1 MGNYDGSIKMNT
13 KIETKDLNSQMLSV
27 ANAIKKAEDEIVR
40 LNARMDELKNKK
52 IPTSEY
58 TKLQKQLE
66 DTQRKF
72 NQVSD
77 TVATFQKIGTDKSV
91 MPFRQARD
99 EAQELYMKVEEI
111 RGAMFD
117 LEESGKAFTSGMDTK
132 EYAQAVSKVQQLS
145 GNIEVGKRKLA
156 EMQDKQ
162 EPVTEGF
169 SRMRKVTGGIA
180 TALNTASNIGKRA
193 FHTLGNVAKKAFAS
207 ISSGARQGNGLLST
221 FASRLKGLT
230 LSLFIFNWI
239 SKGFNAMISGM
250 KTGFSN
256 FAAYSSDFAN
266 GVQGMKNAL
275 STLGNQLAAAFAPIA
290 QMVIPYLSQLI
301 GYVTSAVNAL
311 AQFIAI
317 LGGKSTWTRATKV
330 QKGYAS
336 SLDGTAA
343 AAKKAAGALASFDE
357 IEVLNKKDNS
367 SAGGGINP
375 GSMFEEVPVGK
386 LSDFWKKLLD
396 ALKKGKWYEL
406 GKFLGEQ
413 LKKAL
418 DNIPWNEIKEKA
430 RNVGKILADLINGF
444 IEVEGLGYSIGRTLA
459 EAFNT
464 GFEFLNS
471 FVHEFHFDSLG
482 RFLAETF
489 NGLFENI
496 DWPLIKDTFVTGAKG
511 LADLINNFDQYFHW
525 DNISDTI
532 SNGLNTLAET
542 IITFFE
548 TADWLDIGKNVGEQ
562 LIKSIEKTDWESVGR
577 AIGDVLH
584 SAIVFLAGVLSE
596 WDWGVIADALKDLVT
611 GVFSAFD
618 DSELPDNIKVIA
630 DAIEKFGIAIA
641 ALVTV
646 KGISDLATTLGGFFN
661 LFTGTTI
668 ATDIGGTSTEL
679 AGLATTLGELFA
691 IIAGGE
697 FVWKTFITE
706 MDELSKAE
714 NRNSQQVDALKER
727 YGGELFTS
735 VFHMAT
741 DAVGGFSAAL
751 DGLPFALEGVTGK
764 MDALD
769 KMMRSIGDGTIYTDE
784 QLKKA
789 QDTWKLSADDVE
801 MLRQAMFDA
810 NDATFAWSNAFPELD
825 NASAQTLANI
835 TEGMALMRDG
845 TITNEVEL
853 ANLAEQSGY
862 TNEAFSFLADYL
874 TESVTLAFSD
884 TSESVMGNTTALQEE
899 QVEIENTNGTL
910 EAHQQALDDTSTKL
924 KNEQTEIANTNTSLE
939 NHQQTLENTNTKLK
953 NTQTEMTNTKNKSK
967 EMADGIK
974 TDSGNVKKTTDEV
987 WPQVGSKMKTE
998 MRMAHDSICEMLAS
1012 ITTEINNVLAGIG
1025 AIMKVGASA
1034 GASIG
1039 SSVLASVQSV
1049 QPQSVVHDIP
1059 HLASGSVIR
1068 GGDPFIALLGDQ
1080 PRGQTNVEAPLSTIK
1095 QAMRE
1100 ELSGMNYNSG
1110 MSPTVVLNINGQ
1122 EFARLT
1128 LDDILNEAGRQGYD
1142 VSVLGVG

>member
-99 EAQELYMKVEEI
+99 EAQEFYMKVEEI

-250 KTGFSN
+250 KTGFTN

-430 RNVGKILADLINGF
+430 RNVGKNLADLINGF

-668 ATDIGGTSTEL
+668 ATNIGGTSTEL

-862 TNEAFSFLADYL
+862 TNEAFSFLADCM
-874 TESVTLAFSD
+874 TESTQSMVDGLLNVT
-884 TSESVMGNTTALQEE
+884 ESTQENTVALQEE
-899 QVEIENTNGTL
+899 Q
-910 EAHQQALDDTSTKL
+910 
-924 KNEQTEIANTNTSLE
+924 TELTNTNTSLDT
-939 NHQQTLENTNTKLK
+939 HQQALENTNTKLK

-998 MRMAHDSICEMLAS
+998 MRMAHDSLCEMLAS
-1012 ITTEINNVLAGIG
+1012 ITAEINNVLAAIG
-1025 AIMKVGASA
+1025 ALTKAGASA

-1049 QPQSVVHDIP
+1049 QPQSVVQDIP

>member
-27 ANAIKKAEDEIVR
+27 ANAIKKSEDEIVR
-40 LNARMDELKNKK
+40 LNARIDELKNKK

-58 TKLQKQLE
+58 IKLQKELE

-72 NQVSD
+72 DQVSD

-193 FHTLGNVAKKAFAS
+193 FHTLGNVAKKAFTA
-207 ISSGARQGNGLLST
+207 ITSGARQGNGLLST

-250 KTGFSN
+250 KTGFTN
-256 FAAYSSDFAN
+256 FAAYSSGFSN
-266 GVQGMKNAL
+266 SVQGMKNAL

-357 IEVLNKKDNS
+357 IEVLNKKDDS

-430 RNVGKILADLINGF
+430 RNVGKNLADLINGF

-511 LADLINNFDQYFHW
+511 FADLINNFDQYFHW

-532 SNGLNTLAET
+532 SNGLNTLAAT

-611 GVFSAFD
+611 GFFSAFD
-618 DSELPDNIKVIA
+618 NSELPDNIKVIA

-641 ALVTV
+641 ALVAV

-661 LFTGTTI
+661 LFTGTTV
-668 ATDIGGTSTEL
+668 AADIGGTSTEL

-697 FVWKTFITE
+697 FVWKAFISE

-714 NRNSQQVDALKER
+714 NRNAQQFDALKER

-751 DGLPFALEGVTGK
+751 DGLPFSLEGVTGK

-784 QLKKA
+784 KLKKA
-789 QDTWKLSADDVE
+789 QATWQLSADDVE
-801 MLRQAMFDA
+801 MLRQAMLDA

-862 TNEAFSFLADYL
+862 TNEAFSFLADCM
-874 TESVTLAFSD
+874 TESTQSMVEGLLNVT
-884 TSESVMGNTTALQEE
+884 ESTQENTLALQEE
-899 QVEIENTNGTL
+899 Q
-910 EAHQQALDDTSTKL
+910 
-924 KNEQTEIANTNTSLE
+924 TELTNTNTSLDT
-939 NHQQTLENTNTKLK
+939 HQQALENTNTKLK

-987 WPQVGSKMKTE
+987 WPQVGNKMKTE
-998 MRMAHDSICEMLAS
+998 MLLAHDSICEMLAG
-1012 ITTEINNVLAGIG
+1012 ITAEINNVLAGIG
-1025 AIMKVGASA
+1025 AIMKAGASA

-1049 QPQSVVHDIP
+1049 QPQSVVQDIP

-1068 GGDPFIALLGDQ
+1068 GGDPFVALLGDQ

-1095 QAMRE
+1095 QAIRE

-1110 MSPTVVLNINGQ
+1110 VSPTVVLNIDAQ

-1128 LDDILNEAGRQGYD
+1128 LDSILNEAGRQGYD
-1142 VSVLGVG
+1142 ISVLGVG

>member
-1 MGNYDGSIKMNT
+1 
-13 KIETKDLNSQMLSV
+13 
-27 ANAIKKAEDEIVR
+27 
-40 LNARMDELKNKK
+40 
-52 IPTSEY
+52 
-58 TKLQKQLE
+58 
-66 DTQRKF
+66 
-72 NQVSD
+72 
-77 TVATFQKIGTDKSV
+77 
-91 MPFRQARD
+91 
-99 EAQELYMKVEEI
+99 
-111 RGAMFD
+111 
-117 LEESGKAFTSGMDTK
+117 
-132 EYAQAVSKVQQLS
+132 
-145 GNIEVGKRKLA
+145 
-156 EMQDKQ
+156 
-162 EPVTEGF
+162 
-169 SRMRKVTGGIA
+169 
-180 TALNTASNIGKRA
+180 
-193 FHTLGNVAKKAFAS
+193 
-207 ISSGARQGNGLLST
+207 
-221 FASRLKGLT
+221 
-230 LSLFIFNWI
+230 
-239 SKGFNAMISGM
+239 MISGM
-250 KTGFSN
+250 KTGFTN

-430 RNVGKILADLINGF
+430 RNIGKNLADLINGF

-542 IITFFE
+542 TITFFE

-562 LIKSIEKTDWESVGR
+562 LIKSIEKTDWESVGC

-596 WDWGVIADALKDLVT
+596 WDWGAIADALKDLVT

-646 KGISDLATTLGGFFN
+646 KGISDLATTLGSFFN

-810 NDATFAWSNAFPELD
+810 NDTTFAWSNAFPELD

-862 TNEAFSFLADYL
+862 TNEAFSFLADCM
-874 TESVTLAFSD
+874 TESTQSMVDGLLNVT
-884 TSESVMGNTTALQEE
+884 ESTQENTVALQEE
-899 QVEIENTNGTL
+899 Q
-910 EAHQQALDDTSTKL
+910 
-924 KNEQTEIANTNTSLE
+924 TELTNTNTSLDT
-939 NHQQTLENTNTKLK
+939 HQRALENTNTKLK

-1012 ITTEINNVLAGIG
+1012 ITAEINNVLAAIG
-1025 AIMKVGASA
+1025 ALTKAGASA

-1049 QPQSVVHDIP
+1049 QPQSVVQDIP

>member
-13 KIETKDLNSQMLSV
+13 KIETKDLNSQMISV
-27 ANAIKKAEDEIVR
+27 ANAIKKSEDEIVR

-58 TKLQKQLE
+58 IKLQKQLE
-66 DTQRKF
+66 ETQRKF
-72 NQVSD
+72 NQVAD

-91 MPFRQARD
+91 IPFRQARD

-132 EYAQAVSKVQQLS
+132 EYTQAVSKVQQLT

-250 KTGFSN
+250 KTGFTN

-430 RNVGKILADLINGF
+430 RNVGKNLADLINGF

-646 KGISDLATTLGGFFN
+646 KGISDLATTLGSFFN

-810 NDATFAWSNAFPELD
+810 NDTTFAWSNAFPELD

-862 TNEAFSFLADYL
+862 TNEAFSFLADCM
-874 TESVTLAFSD
+874 TESTQSMVDGLLNVT
-884 TSESVMGNTTALQEE
+884 ESTQENTVALQEE
-899 QVEIENTNGTL
+899 QIELT
-910 EAHQQALDDTSTKL
+910 
-924 KNEQTEIANTNTSLE
+924 NTNTSLDT
-939 NHQQTLENTNTKLK
+939 HQQALENTNTKLK

-974 TDSGNVKKTTDEV
+974 TDSRNVKKTTDEV

-1025 AIMKVGASA
+1025 AIMKAGASA

-1049 QPQSVVHDIP
+1049 QPQSVVQDIP

>member
-27 ANAIKKAEDEIVR
+27 ANAIKKSEDEIVR

-58 TKLQKQLE
+58 IKLQKQLE
-66 DTQRKF
+66 ETQRKF
-72 NQVSD
+72 NQVAD

-91 MPFRQARD
+91 IPFRQARD

-132 EYAQAVSKVQQLS
+132 EYTQAVSKVQQLT

-193 FHTLGNVAKKAFAS
+193 FHTLGNVAKKAFVS

-250 KTGFSN
+250 KTGFTN

-430 RNVGKILADLINGF
+430 RNVGKNLADLINGF

-611 GVFSAFD
+611 GIFSAFD

-646 KGISDLATTLGGFFN
+646 KGISDLATTLGSFFN

-810 NDATFAWSNAFPELD
+810 NDTTFAWSNAFPELD

-862 TNEAFSFLADYL
+862 TNEAFSFLADCM
-874 TESVTLAFSD
+874 TESTQSMVDGLLNVT
-884 TSESVMGNTTALQEE
+884 ESTQENTVALQEE
-899 QVEIENTNGTL
+899 Q
-910 EAHQQALDDTSTKL
+910 
-924 KNEQTEIANTNTSLE
+924 TELTNTNTSLDT
-939 NHQQTLENTNTKLK
+939 HQRALENTNTKLK

-1012 ITTEINNVLAGIG
+1012 ITAEINNVLAAIG
-1025 AIMKVGASA
+1025 ALTKAGASA

-1049 QPQSVVHDIP
+1049 QPQSIVQDIP

>member
-27 ANAIKKAEDEIVR
+27 ANAIKKSEDEIVR

-58 TKLQKQLE
+58 IKLQKRLE

-72 NQVSD
+72 NQVAD

-91 MPFRQARD
+91 IPFRQARD

-132 EYAQAVSKVQQLS
+132 EYTQAVSKVQQLT

-193 FHTLGNVAKKAFAS
+193 FHTLGNVAKKAFVS

-239 SKGFNAMISGM
+239 SKGFNAMIYGM
-250 KTGFSN
+250 KTGFTN

-418 DNIPWNEIKEKA
+418 DSIPWNEIKEKA
-430 RNVGKILADLINGF
+430 RNVGKNLADLINGF

-489 NGLFENI
+489 NGLFESI

-661 LFTGTTI
+661 LFTDTTI

-741 DAVGGFSAAL
+741 DAVGGFSVAL

-810 NDATFAWSNAFPELD
+810 NDTTFAWSNAFPELD

-862 TNEAFSFLADYL
+862 TNEAFSFLADCM
-874 TESVTLAFSD
+874 TESTQSMVDGLLNVT
-884 TSESVMGNTTALQEE
+884 ESTQENTVALQEE
-899 QVEIENTNGTL
+899 Q
-910 EAHQQALDDTSTKL
+910 
-924 KNEQTEIANTNTSLE
+924 TELTNTNTSLDT
-939 NHQQTLENTNTKLK
+939 HQRALENTNTKLK

-1025 AIMKVGASA
+1025 AIMKAGASA

-1049 QPQSVVHDIP
+1049 QPQSVVQDIP

>member
-13 KIETKDLNSQMLSV
+13 KIETKDLNSQMISV
-27 ANAIKKAEDEIVR
+27 ANAIKKSEDEIVR

-58 TKLQKQLE
+58 IKLQKQLE

-72 NQVSD
+72 NQVAD

-91 MPFRQARD
+91 IPFRQARD

-132 EYAQAVSKVQQLS
+132 EYTQAVSKVQQLT

-156 EMQDKQ
+156 EMQNKQ

-193 FHTLGNVAKKAFAS
+193 FHTLGNVAKKAFVS

-250 KTGFSN
+250 KTGFTN

-418 DNIPWNEIKEKA
+418 DSIPWNEIKEKA
-430 RNVGKILADLINGF
+430 RNVGKNLADLINGF

-810 NDATFAWSNAFPELD
+810 NDTTFAWSNAFPELD

-862 TNEAFSFLADYL
+862 TNEAFSFLADCM
-874 TESVTLAFSD
+874 TESTQSMVDGLLNVT
-884 TSESVMGNTTALQEE
+884 ESTQENTVALQEE
-899 QVEIENTNGTL
+899 Q
-910 EAHQQALDDTSTKL
+910 
-924 KNEQTEIANTNTSLE
+924 TELTNTNTSLDT
-939 NHQQTLENTNTKLK
+939 HQRALENTNTKLK

-1012 ITTEINNVLAGIG
+1012 ITAEINNVLAAIG
-1025 AIMKVGASA
+1025 ALTKAGASA

-1049 QPQSVVHDIP
+1049 QPQSVVQDIP

-1128 LDDILNEAGRQGYD
+1128 LDDILNEASRQGYD
-1142 VSVLGVG
+1142 ISVLGVG

>member
-27 ANAIKKAEDEIVR
+27 ANAIKKSEDEIVR

-52 IPTSEY
+52 IPTAEY
-58 TKLQKQLE
+58 IKLQKQLE

-72 NQVSD
+72 NQVAD

-91 MPFRQARD
+91 IPFRKARD
-99 EAQELYMKVEEI
+99 GAQELYMKVEEI

-132 EYAQAVSKVQQLS
+132 EYTQAVSKVQQLT

-193 FHTLGNVAKKAFAS
+193 FHTLGNVAKKAFVS

-250 KTGFSN
+250 KTGFTN

-290 QMVIPYLSQLI
+290 QIVIPYLSQLI

-343 AAKKAAGALASFDE
+343 SAKKAAGALASFDE

-430 RNVGKILADLINGF
+430 RNVGKNLADLINGF

-596 WDWGVIADALKDLVT
+596 WNWGVIADALKDLVT

-646 KGISDLATTLGGFFN
+646 KGISDLATTLGSFFN

-810 NDATFAWSNAFPELD
+810 NDTTFAWSNAFPELD

-862 TNEAFSFLADYL
+862 TNEAFSFLADCM
-874 TESVTLAFSD
+874 TESTQSMVDGLLNVT
-884 TSESVMGNTTALQEE
+884 ESTQENTVALQEE
-899 QVEIENTNGTL
+899 Q
-910 EAHQQALDDTSTKL
+910 
-924 KNEQTEIANTNTSLE
+924 TELTNTNTSLDT
-939 NHQQTLENTNTKLK
+939 HQRALENTNTKLK

-1012 ITTEINNVLAGIG
+1012 ITAEINNVLAAIG
-1025 AIMKVGASA
+1025 ALTKAGASA

-1049 QPQSVVHDIP
+1049 QPQSVVQDIP

>member
-169 SRMRKVTGGIA
+169 SRMRKATGGIA

-193 FHTLGNVAKKAFAS
+193 FHTLGNVAKKAFAA
-207 ISSGARQGNGLLST
+207 ITSGARQGNGLLST

-250 KTGFSN
+250 KTGFTN
-256 FAAYSSDFAN
+256 FAAYSSGFAN
-266 GVQGMKNAL
+266 SVQGMKNAL

-357 IEVLNKKDNS
+357 IEVLNKKDDS

-396 ALKKGKWYEL
+396 AFKKGKWYEL

-430 RNVGKILADLINGF
+430 RNVGKNLADLINGF

-471 FVHEFHFDSLG
+471 FVHEFHFDSMG

-532 SNGLNTLAET
+532 SNGLNTLAAT
-542 IITFFE
+542 ITTFFG

-611 GVFSAFD
+611 GFFSAFD
-618 DSELPDNIKVIA
+618 NSELPDNIKVIA

-641 ALVTV
+641 ALVAV
-646 KGISDLATTLGGFFN
+646 KGIADMVKNVKDFFG
-661 LFTGTTI
+661 LFAGGTTAAEISATSGSIGKLNTALLEI
-668 ATDIGGTSTEL
+668 AKVAAILGAAEVEFSIGTHLIEDLSEALGKN
-679 AGLATTLGELFA
+679 ATQVENIMQQYGYGSGFLRGSINLLSDSLG
-691 IIAGGE
+691 
-697 FVWKTFITE
+697 
-706 MDELSKAE
+706 S
-714 NRNSQQVDALKER
+714 
-727 YGGELFTS
+727 FT
-735 VFHMAT
+735 T
-741 DAVGGFSAAL
+741 KL
-751 DGLPFALEGVTGK
+751 EGLPFALEGSAGQFK
-764 MDALD
+764 ALD
-769 KMMRSIGDGTIYTDE
+769 EMLSKISDGFIYSDK
-784 QLKKA
+784 QLEKA
-789 QDTWKLSADDVE
+789 QERWNLSTEDME
-801 MLRQAMFDA
+801 MLRQAMLDA
-810 NDATFAWSNAFPELD
+810 NEDTLKWSDSFSQLNDASVE
-825 NASAQTLANI
+825 TLIQVGTGLNLI
-835 TEGMALMRDG
+835 NEGVIKNTDD
-845 TITNEVEL
+845 L
-853 ANLAEQSGY
+853 AALAEQSGY
-862 TNEAFSFLADYL
+862 TNEALSFLSEYMTDNLSPAMDTN
-874 TESVTLAFSD
+874 TESI
-884 TSESVMGNTTALQEE
+884 MGNTTALQEE
-899 QVEIENTNGTL
+899 Q
-910 EAHQQALDDTSTKL
+910 
-924 KNEQTEIANTNTSLE
+924 TELTNTNTSLDT
-939 NHQQTLENTNTKLK
+939 HQQALENTNTKLK

-987 WPQVGSKMKTE
+987 WPQVGNKMKTE
-998 MRMAHDSICEMLAS
+998 MLLAHDSICEMLAG
-1012 ITTEINNVLAGIG
+1012 ITAEINNVLDGIG
-1025 AIMKVGASA
+1025 AIMKAGASA

-1049 QPQSVVHDIP
+1049 QPQSIVQAIP

-1068 GGDPFIALLGDQ
+1068 GGDPFVALLGDQ

-1095 QAMRE
+1095 QALRE
-1100 ELSGMNYNSG
+1100 ELSGMNHNSG
-1110 MSPTVVLNINGQ
+1110 VSPTVVLNIDGQ

-1128 LDDILNEAGRQGYD
+1128 LDAILNEASRQGYD

>member
-13 KIETKDLNSQMLSV
+13 KIETKDLNSQMISV
-27 ANAIKKAEDEIVR
+27 ANAIKKSEDEIVR

-58 TKLQKQLE
+58 IKLQKQLE

-72 NQVSD
+72 NQVAD

-91 MPFRQARD
+91 IPFRQARD

-132 EYAQAVSKVQQLS
+132 EYTQAVSKVQQLT

-193 FHTLGNVAKKAFAS
+193 FHTLGNVAKKAFVS

-250 KTGFSN
+250 KTGFTN

-418 DNIPWNEIKEKA
+418 DSIPWNEIKEKA
-430 RNVGKILADLINGF
+430 RNVGKNLADLINGL

-810 NDATFAWSNAFPELD
+810 NDTTFAWSNAFPELD

-862 TNEAFSFLADYL
+862 TNEAFSFLADCM
-874 TESVTLAFSD
+874 TESTQSMVDGLLNVT
-884 TSESVMGNTTALQEE
+884 ESTQENTVTLQEE
-899 QVEIENTNGTL
+899 Q
-910 EAHQQALDDTSTKL
+910 
-924 KNEQTEIANTNTSLE
+924 TELTNTNTSLDT
-939 NHQQTLENTNTKLK
+939 HQRALENTNTKLK

-998 MRMAHDSICEMLAS
+998 MRMAHDTICEMLAS

-1025 AIMKVGASA
+1025 AIMKAGASA

-1049 QPQSVVHDIP
+1049 QPQSVVQDVP

>member
-27 ANAIKKAEDEIVR
+27 ANAIKKSEDEIVR
-40 LNARMDELKNKK
+40 LNARIDELKNKK

-58 TKLQKQLE
+58 IKLQKQLE

-72 NQVSD
+72 NQVAD

-91 MPFRQARD
+91 IPFRQARD

-117 LEESGKAFTSGMDTK
+117 LEESGKAFTSGTDTK
-132 EYAQAVSKVQQLS
+132 EYTQAVSKVQQLT

-250 KTGFSN
+250 KTGFTN

-430 RNVGKILADLINGF
+430 RNVGKNLADLINGF

-532 SNGLNTLAET
+532 SNGLNTLAEI

-646 KGISDLATTLGGFFN
+646 KGISDLATTLGSFFN

-810 NDATFAWSNAFPELD
+810 NDTTFAWSNAFPELD

-862 TNEAFSFLADYL
+862 TNEAFSFLADCM
-874 TESVTLAFSD
+874 TESTQSMVDGLLNVT
-884 TSESVMGNTTALQEE
+884 ESTQENTVALQEE
-899 QVEIENTNGTL
+899 Q
-910 EAHQQALDDTSTKL
+910 
-924 KNEQTEIANTNTSLE
+924 TELTNTNTSLDT
-939 NHQQTLENTNTKLK
+939 HQQALENTNTKLK

-1025 AIMKVGASA
+1025 AIMKAGASA

-1049 QPQSVVHDIP
+1049 QPQSVVQDIP

>member
-27 ANAIKKAEDEIVR
+27 ANAIKKSEDEIVR

-58 TKLQKQLE
+58 IKLQKQLE
-66 DTQRKF
+66 ETQRKF
-72 NQVSD
+72 NQVAD

-91 MPFRQARD
+91 IPFRQARD

-132 EYAQAVSKVQQLS
+132 EYTQAVSKVQQLT

-239 SKGFNAMISGM
+239 SKGFNAMISGI
-250 KTGFSN
+250 KTGFTN

-275 STLGNQLAAAFAPIA
+275 STLENQLAAAFAPIA

-396 ALKKGKWYEL
+396 ALKKGKWYEF

-430 RNVGKILADLINGF
+430 RNVGKNLADLINGF

-727 YGGELFTS
+727 YGGELFTG

-862 TNEAFSFLADYL
+862 TNEAFSFLADCM
-874 TESVTLAFSD
+874 TESTQSMVDGLLNVT
-884 TSESVMGNTTALQEE
+884 ESTQENTVALQEE
-899 QVEIENTNGTL
+899 Q
-910 EAHQQALDDTSTKL
+910 
-924 KNEQTEIANTNTSLE
+924 TELTNTNTSLDT
-939 NHQQTLENTNTKLK
+939 HQQALENTNTKLK

-967 EMADGIK
+967 EMAAGIK

-1025 AIMKVGASA
+1025 AIMKAGASA

-1049 QPQSVVHDIP
+1049 QPQSVIQDIP

>member
-1 MGNYDGSIKMNT
+1 MGNYDGFIKMNT

-27 ANAIKKAEDEIVR
+27 ANAIKKSEDEIVR

-58 TKLQKQLE
+58 IKLQKQLE
-66 DTQRKF
+66 ETRRKF
-72 NQVSD
+72 NQVAD

-91 MPFRQARD
+91 IPFRQARD

-132 EYAQAVSKVQQLS
+132 EYTQAVSKVQQLT

-250 KTGFSN
+250 KTGFTN

-430 RNVGKILADLINGF
+430 RNVGKNLADLINGF

-548 TADWLDIGKNVGEQ
+548 IADWLDIGKNVGEQ

-596 WDWGVIADALKDLVT
+596 WDWGVIVDALKDLFK
-611 GVFSAFD
+611 GFNDVFD
-618 DSELPDNIKVIA
+618 NNDLPDNIRWIA
-630 DAIEKFGIAIA
+630 NAIEILGGVLVDLIAI
-641 ALVTV
+641 
-646 KGISDLATTLGGFFN
+646 KGITDVTTSLSKFFGVFKGN
-661 LFTGTTI
+661 TVSGEI
-668 ATDIGGTSTEL
+668 TSTATAIDTLSSSLAAIAIGDTAIKIWKAEMEEL
-679 AGLATTLGELFA
+679 AGVLGLNKDQIDTLLDRYSSGLFS
-691 IIAGGE
+691 G
-697 FVWKTFITE
+697 TFN
-706 MDELSKAE
+706 A
-714 NRNSQQVDALKER
+714 
-727 YGGELFTS
+727 
-735 VFHMAT
+735 AT
-741 DAVGGFSAAL
+741 DAVSGFSAL
-751 DGLPFALEGVTGK
+751 VTDLSFALGGVTGQ

-789 QDTWKLSADDVE
+789 QDTWKLSADDME
-801 MLRQAMFDA
+801 MLRQAMLDA

-845 TITNEVEL
+845 TIDNEVAL
-853 ANLAEQSGY
+853 AYLAEQSGY
-862 TNEAFSFLADYL
+862 TNEAFSFLADCM
-874 TESVTLAFSD
+874 TESTQSMVDGLLNVT
-884 TSESVMGNTTALQEE
+884 ESTQENTVALQEE
-899 QVEIENTNGTL
+899 Q
-910 EAHQQALDDTSTKL
+910 
-924 KNEQTEIANTNTSLE
+924 TELTNTNTSLDT
-939 NHQQTLENTNTKLK
+939 HQQALENTNTKLK

-998 MRMAHDSICEMLAS
+998 MRMAHDSICEMLES

-1025 AIMKVGASA
+1025 AIMKAGASA

-1049 QPQSVVHDIP
+1049 QPQSVVQDIP

>member
-13 KIETKDLNSQMLSV
+13 KIETKDLNSQMISV
-27 ANAIKKAEDEIVR
+27 ANAIKKSEDEIVR

-58 TKLQKQLE
+58 IKLQKQLE

-72 NQVSD
+72 NQVAD

-91 MPFRQARD
+91 IPFRQARD

-132 EYAQAVSKVQQLS
+132 EYTQAVSKVQQLT

-193 FHTLGNVAKKAFAS
+193 FHTLGNVAKKAFVS

-250 KTGFSN
+250 KTGFTN

-418 DNIPWNEIKEKA
+418 DSIPWNEIKEKA
-430 RNVGKILADLINGF
+430 RNVGKNLADLINGF

-810 NDATFAWSNAFPELD
+810 NDTTFAWSNAFPELD

-862 TNEAFSFLADYL
+862 TNEAFSFLADCM
-874 TESVTLAFSD
+874 TESTQSMVDGLLNVT
-884 TSESVMGNTTALQEE
+884 ESTQENTVALQEE
-899 QVEIENTNGTL
+899 Q
-910 EAHQQALDDTSTKL
+910 
-924 KNEQTEIANTNTSLE
+924 TELTNTNTSLDT
-939 NHQQTLENTNTKLK
+939 HQRALENTNTKLK

-1012 ITTEINNVLAGIG
+1012 ITAEINNVLAAIG
-1025 AIMKVGASA
+1025 ALTKAGASA

-1049 QPQSVVHDIP
+1049 QPQSVVQDIP

-1128 LDDILNEAGRQGYD
+1128 LDDILNEASRQGYD

>member
-27 ANAIKKAEDEIVR
+27 ANAIKKSEDEIVR
-40 LNARMDELKNKK
+40 LNARIDELKNKK

-58 TKLQKQLE
+58 IKLQKQLE

-72 NQVSD
+72 NQVAD

-91 MPFRQARD
+91 IPFRQARD

-117 LEESGKAFTSGMDTK
+117 LEESGKAFTSGTDTT
-132 EYAQAVSKVQQLS
+132 EYTQAVSKVQQLT

-250 KTGFSN
+250 KTGFTN

-430 RNVGKILADLINGF
+430 RNVGKNLADLINGF

-532 SNGLNTLAET
+532 SNGLNTLAEI

-646 KGISDLATTLGGFFN
+646 KGISDLATTLGSFFN

-810 NDATFAWSNAFPELD
+810 NDTTFAWSNAFPELD

-862 TNEAFSFLADYL
+862 TNEAFSFLADCM
-874 TESVTLAFSD
+874 TESTQSMVDGLLNVT
-884 TSESVMGNTTALQEE
+884 ESTQENTVALQEE
-899 QVEIENTNGTL
+899 Q
-910 EAHQQALDDTSTKL
+910 
-924 KNEQTEIANTNTSLE
+924 TELTNTNTSLDT
-939 NHQQTLENTNTKLK
+939 HQQALENTNTKLK

-1025 AIMKVGASA
+1025 AIMKAGASA

-1049 QPQSVVHDIP
+1049 QPQSVVQDIP

>member
-27 ANAIKKAEDEIVR
+27 ANAIKKSEDEIVR

-58 TKLQKQLE
+58 IKLQKQLE
-66 DTQRKF
+66 ETQRKF
-72 NQVSD
+72 NQVAD

-91 MPFRQARD
+91 IPFRQARD

-132 EYAQAVSKVQQLS
+132 EYTQAVSKVQQLT

-207 ISSGARQGNGLLST
+207 ISSGARHGNGLLST

-250 KTGFSN
+250 KTGFTN

-430 RNVGKILADLINGF
+430 RNVGKNLADLINGF

-548 TADWLDIGKNVGEQ
+548 TADWVDIGKNVGEQ

-596 WDWGVIADALKDLVT
+596 WDWRVIADALKDLVT
-611 GVFSAFD
+611 GVFSVFD

-810 NDATFAWSNAFPELD
+810 NDTTFAWSNAFPELD

-862 TNEAFSFLADYL
+862 TNEAFSFLADCM
-874 TESVTLAFSD
+874 TESTQSMVDGLLNVT
-884 TSESVMGNTTALQEE
+884 ESTQENTVALQEE
-899 QVEIENTNGTL
+899 Q
-910 EAHQQALDDTSTKL
+910 
-924 KNEQTEIANTNTSLE
+924 TELTNTNTSLDT
-939 NHQQTLENTNTKLK
+939 HQQALENTNTKLK

-1012 ITTEINNVLAGIG
+1012 ITAEINNVLAAIG
-1025 AIMKVGASA
+1025 ALTKAGASA

-1049 QPQSVVHDIP
+1049 QPQSVVQDIP